1 MEIKNSGTFCPYC
14 GKQTISYSQQ
24 FDPTNGQPIVV
35 GTCQSCNQS
44 WQTAQQQP
52 IPQQVIVQQTPK
64 KKKWPIVVGVIVA
77 IMVIGAIGNSGKNK
91 PSTGSTTVTASND
104 PGSATPAAEA
114 AKPEMSYEIT
124 DTSFNYYTDSIG
136 SVEFYGIIEVT
147 NTGNTNIY
155 LKDCTFD
162 LEDNDGH
169 LLQSES
175 LISSCPDIIAPG
187 EKGYFYNGIGSM
199 FLDKDVST
207 DNGLNLVPHYKLIEA
222 NGDIVDYKVTDTA
235 LRKDD
240 FDNAKVTGRITNST
254 DKDVSLLYVEV
265 LFKDASG
272 KVLVITGTNV
282 TGIDAGSTTSFEVST
297 LFKNTAISFEDIA
310 DYEVVARKS
319 HYQYK

>member
-24 FDPTNGQPIVV
+24 FDPTNSQPIVV

-44 WQTAQQQP
+44 WQAAQQQP

-64 KKKWPIVVGVIVA
+64 KKKWPIVVGIIVA

-104 PGSATPAAEA
+104 PGNATPAAEA